1 VEVKERKQQA
11 TGHKPQGKGTFVEPE
26 MLDLRHKGIKGC
38 MVPALLSTDYAK
50 EIDYYGV
57 SRLWIIYH

>member
-1 VEVKERKQQA
+1 MEVKERKQQA
-11 TGHKPQGKGTFVEPE
+11 AGHKPQGKGTFV
-26 MLDLRHKGIKGC
+26 DLRHKGITGC
-38 MVPALLSTDYAK
+38 MVPALLSTNYAK